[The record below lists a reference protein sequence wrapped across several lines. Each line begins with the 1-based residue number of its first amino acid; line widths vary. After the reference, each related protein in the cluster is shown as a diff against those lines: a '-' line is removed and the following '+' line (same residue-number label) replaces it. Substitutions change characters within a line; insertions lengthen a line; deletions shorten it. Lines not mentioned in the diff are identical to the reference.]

1 METTFGEWVRWT
13 LARRGLDRA
22 EVAGKL
28 ECDPKTVTNLY
39 KRSEP
44 DGVSDVI
51 LSRLAVL
58 LGMPEPELMI
68 RWKDGLPAIAADKP
82 TAKPS
87 RKKPGK

>member
-13 LARRGLDRA
+13 LARRGMDRA

-51 LSRLAVL
+51 LSRLAGL

-68 RWKDGLPAIAADKP
+68 RWKDGLPAPD
-82 TAKPS
+82 AKP
-87 RKKPGK
+87 PGKAKSKHKGP